1 MQYTID
7 IDPVILE
14 KAQQCAEEN
23 DFDLNE
29 YIIEKLEEFISIYD
43 DMSIV
48 DYREK
53 MAAFRKLKGVLKGL
67 DLEVERYK
75 YLQEKELA

>member
-7 IDPVILE
+7 IDPIILE

>member
-23 DFDLNE
+23 GFDLNE

-43 DMSIV
+43 DMSV
-48 DYREK
+48 ADYREK
-53 MAAFRKLKGVLKGL
+53 MAAFRKLKGVLKGI
-67 DLEVERYK
+67 DSEVERYK
-75 YLQEKELA
+75 YLEDKELA

>member
-7 IDPVILE
+7 IDPAILE
-14 KAQQCAEEN
+14 KAQQYAEDN

-29 YIIEKLEEFISIYD
+29 YIIEKLEEFISIHTPKLND
-43 DMSIV
+43 ADRI
-48 DYREK
+48 
-53 MAAFRKLKGVLKGL
+53 AAFRKLKGLLKGM

-75 YLQEKELA
+75 YLEEKELA

>member
-7 IDPVILE
+7 IDPVTLK

-23 DFDLNE
+23 EFDLNE

-43 DMSIV
+43 EMPVV

-53 MAAFRKLKGVLKGL
+53 MAAFRKLKGVLKGM

>member
-14 KAQQCAEEN
+14 KAKQCAEEN
-23 DFDLNE
+23 GFDLNE

-43 DMSIV
+43 DMPV
-48 DYREK
+48 ADYREK
-53 MAAFRKLKGVLKGL
+53 MAAFRKLKGVLKGM
-67 DLEVERYK
+67 DSEVEQYK
-75 YLQEKELA
+75 YLEDKELA

>member
-1 MQYTID
+1 MQYSID

-23 DFDLNE
+23 GFDLNE

-43 DMSIV
+43 EIPV
-48 DYREK
+48 ADYREK
-53 MAAFRKLKGVLKGL
+53 MAAFRKLKGVLKGM
-67 DLEVERYK
+67 DSDVEQYK
-75 YLQEKELA
+75 YLEDKELA

>member
-43 DMSIV
+43 MPVV

-53 MAAFRKLKGVLKGL
+53 MAAFRKLKGVLKGM
-67 DLEVERYK
+67 DLEIERYK

>member
-23 DFDLNE
+23 GFDLNE
-29 YIIEKLEEFISIYD
+29 YIIEKLEAFISIYD
-43 DMSIV
+43 DMPV
-48 DYREK
+48 ADYREK
-53 MAAFRKLKGVLKGL
+53 MAAFRKLKGVLKGM
-67 DLEVERYK
+67 DSDVEQYK
-75 YLQEKELA
+75 YLEDKELA

>member
-14 KAQQCAEEN
+14 KAQQCAK
-23 DFDLNE
+23 
-29 YIIEKLEEFISIYD
+29 EKLEEFISIYD
-43 DMSIV
+43 EMPV
-48 DYREK
+48 ADYREK
-53 MAAFRKLKGVLKGL
+53 MAAFRKLKGVLKGM

>member
-7 IDPVILE
+7 IDPITLE

-29 YIIEKLEEFISIYD
+29 YIIEKLEEFISIYTPKLNHAD
-43 DMSIV
+43 
-48 DYREK
+48 R
-53 MAAFRKLKGVLKGL
+53 MAAFRKLKGLLKGM
-67 DLEVERYK
+67 DLEVERYR
-75 YLQEKELA
+75 YLEEKELA

>member
-23 DFDLNE
+23 GFDLNE

-43 DMSIV
+43 EMPV
-48 DYREK
+48 ADYREK
-53 MAAFRKLKGVLKGL
+53 MAAFRKLKGVLKGM
-67 DLEVERYK
+67 DSEVEQYK
-75 YLQEKELA
+75 YLEDKELA

>member
-23 DFDLNE
+23 GFDLNE

-43 DMSIV
+43 DMSV
-48 DYREK
+48 ADYREK
-53 MAAFRKLKGVLKGL
+53 MAAFRKLKGVLKGM
-67 DLEVERYK
+67 DSDVEQYK
-75 YLQEKELA
+75 YLEDKELA

>member
-23 DFDLNE
+23 GFDLNE

-43 DMSIV
+43 DMPV
-48 DYREK
+48 ADYREK
-53 MAAFRKLKGVLKGL
+53 MAAFRKLNS
-67 DLEVERYK
+67 DVEQYK
-75 YLQEKELA
+75 YLEDKELA

>member
-7 IDPVILE
+7 IDPITLE

-23 DFDLNE
+23 GFNLNE

-43 DMSIV
+43 DMPV
-48 DYREK
+48 ADYREK
-53 MAAFRKLKGVLKGL
+53 MAAFRKLKGVLKGM
-67 DLEVERYK
+67 DSDVEQYK
-75 YLQEKELA
+75 YLEDKELA

>member
-23 DFDLNE
+23 GFDLNE

-43 DMSIV
+43 DMPV
-48 DYREK
+48 ADYREK
-53 MAAFRKLKGVLKGL
+53 MATFRKLKGVLKGM
-67 DLEVERYK
+67 DSDVERYK
-75 YLQEKELA
+75 YLEDKELA

>member
-23 DFDLNE
+23 GFDLNE
-29 YIIEKLEEFISIYD
+29 YIIEKLEEFVSIYD
-43 DMSIV
+43 DMPIV

-53 MAAFRKLKGVLKGL
+53 MAAFRKLKGVLKGI

-75 YLQEKELA
+75 YLEDKELA

>member
-23 DFDLNE
+23 GFDLNE
-29 YIIEKLEEFISIYD
+29 YIIEKLEEFGYLSDLNYA
-43 DMSIV
+43 MSYI
-48 DYREK
+48 ES
-53 MAAFRKLKGVLKGL
+53 RKSVSYTHLTLPTS
-67 DLEVERYK
+67 DLV
-75 YLQEKELA
+75 

>member
-23 DFDLNE
+23 GFDLNE
-29 YIIEKLEEFISIYD
+29 YIIEKLEEFISIYA
-43 DMSIV
+43 DMPV
-48 DYREK
+48 ADYREK
-53 MAAFRKLKGVLKGL
+53 MAAFRKLKGVLKGM
-67 DLEVERYK
+67 DSDVEQYK
-75 YLQEKELA
+75 YLEDKELA

>member
-7 IDPVILE
+7 IDPITLE

-23 DFDLNE
+23 GFDLNE

-43 DMSIV
+43 DMPIV

-53 MAAFRKLKGVLKGL
+53 NGCF
-67 DLEVERYK
+67 
-75 YLQEKELA
+75 

>member
-7 IDPVILE
+7 IDPITLE

-23 DFDLNE
+23 GFDLNE

-43 DMSIV
+43 DMPIV

-67 DLEVERYK
+67 NLEVERYK

>member
-23 DFDLNE
+23 GFDLNE
-29 YIIEKLEEFISIYD
+29 YITEKLEEFISIYD
-43 DMSIV
+43 DMPV
-48 DYREK
+48 ADYREK
-53 MAAFRKLKGVLKGL
+53 MAAFRKLKGVLKGM
-67 DLEVERYK
+67 DSEVEQYK
-75 YLQEKELA
+75 YLEEKELA